1 VGPSAASGPLN
12 GATSATVTGEP
23 VGDAPVLAVA
33 LEVALEVA
41 APAEV
46 VATGGV
52 VVLEPELH
60 AVSAAPAARAVATR
74 RTRNFIVPPR
84 RLTGRSS
91 S

>member
-23 VGDAPVLAVA
+23 VGDAPVLAAALDVA
-33 LEVALEVA
+33 APVEEVA
-41 APAEV
+41 A
-46 VATGGV
+46 GGAV
-52 VVLEPELH
+52 VVELELH

-84 RLTGRSS
+84 RFTGRSS